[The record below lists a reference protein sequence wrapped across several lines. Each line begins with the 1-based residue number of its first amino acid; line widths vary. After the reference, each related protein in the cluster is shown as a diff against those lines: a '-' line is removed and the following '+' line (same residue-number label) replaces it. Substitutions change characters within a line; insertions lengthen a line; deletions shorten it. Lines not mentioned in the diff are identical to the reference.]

1 MFRYTLAFLKHKEKE
16 ILAIKE
22 SGDLYV
28 IMRKLGE
35 KMIDVNTISQVMV
48 RVRSISDFDTTES
61 ERKLKTYDC
70 IIMYNHV
77 LECSLTTNRLFASAA
92 HWRKVLCFD
101 R

>member
-77 LECSLTTNRLFASAA
+77 LELVVDS
-92 HWRKVLCFD
+92 V
-101 R
+101 